1 LQFEDF
7 MESAEYLVQNNK
19 VKLDEFF
26 IINVDVIVNKVSI
39 KQKILEYEFEK
50 HYIRS
55 IDSKTKF

>member
-1 LQFEDF
+1 